1 MHEGA
6 DHVEGEAG
14 GWEGGR
20 WEKKGVNKKKMGAET
35 TKKASKVYQTR
46 HKKENGKTGAGSR
59 NDGRR
64 RAEEERGGLGKVM

>member
-1 MHEGA
+1 M
-6 DHVEGEAG
+6 G
-14 GWEGGR
+14 GWTGD
-20 WEKKGVNKKKMGAET
+20 KNGVNKKMGAET

-46 HKKENGKTGAGSR
+46 HEKENGKAGAGSR

>member
-1 MHEGA
+1 MWKGRR
-6 DHVEGEAG
+6 
-14 GWEGGR
+14 EGGR
-20 WEKKGVNKKKMGAET
+20 VDGGEKRGKQKKKMGAET

-64 RAEEERGGLGKVM
+64 RAEEERGG

>member
-1 MHEGA
+1 
-6 DHVEGEAG
+6 
-14 GWEGGR
+14 
-20 WEKKGVNKKKMGAET
+20 MGAET

-46 HKKENGKTGAGSR
+46 HEKENGKAGAGSR